1 LFIPPHYIINKEL
14 DQAITGGRN
23 SMKQLSLDFM
33 KEKSELVVTFEK
45 ETVRKMTEIMAYAI
59 IEIYKKERE
68 DQNDGNPEK
77 H

>member
-1 LFIPPHYIINKEL
+1 
-14 DQAITGGRN
+14 
-23 SMKQLSLDFM
+23 MKQLSLDFM